1 MIGEVLKDMTS
12 FLAVLLFLTFGF
24 AFIFLQ
30 LRPESSFGN
39 EMLKTYNLIYANF
52 DENPNGAEIPYFVIF
67 TVFVSVTLLNLLIA
81 IMNETYGRVQEIR
94 FYYENKTKVNLIIE
108 AITAKR
114 FLLKIT
120 SGIRKSSI
128 WRKIKFGRFRNLQDV
143 IFVKDFASRIGFLYY
158 VEEIKKEEYEKTLE
172 NNSKSEGRRKDDDGE
187 ATEFLQ
193 NILKGELKLLKKDFE
208 GAIEE
213 SNNNLEVERRGKE
226 MLNYRMTRLEE
237 KMDTVLKL
245 LGHQGSSYKDIDHGM
260 MKESAFKSPAKQ
272 VKEGVHHNNFVK

>member
-52 DENPNGAEIPYFVIF
+52 DENPSGAEIPYFVIF

-226 MLNYRMTRLEE
+226 MLNYKMTRLEE

-260 MKESAFKSPAKQ
+260 MKESILKSPAKQ
-272 VKEGVHHNNFVK
+272 AKDGVHHNNFVK